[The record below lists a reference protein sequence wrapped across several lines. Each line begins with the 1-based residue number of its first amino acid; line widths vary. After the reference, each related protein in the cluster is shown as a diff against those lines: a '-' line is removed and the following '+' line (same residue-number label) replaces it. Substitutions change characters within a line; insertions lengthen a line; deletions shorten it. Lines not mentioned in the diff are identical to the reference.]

1 MPPTRRHLLGTG
13 LIGAGAAALSGCGTA
28 TGPGSGG
35 PRLLH
40 AVDVHPADYPTVTAV
55 KWMGEELGRL
65 TDGRL
70 GIRSFPS
77 GQLGNEDDSIGL
89 ARFQAIDICRVAAAA
104 LNNAF
109 PETSLLCLPYV
120 FRSVEHMRAVVDG
133 EIGTRLLNVFE
144 GRGLVGLAYYDAAPR
159 SVYNVRRPV
168 YEPAD
173 MRGLKIR
180 APQSDIFLDTVRAMG
195 ANPTPLPFGAVFSSL
210 QPHLIDGAENNWPS
224 YQSSRQYEV
233 ARYWS
238 DTKHLYSPDALLI
251 SKASMDALSPAD
263 RDLVRDV
270 ARSSVPLMRVDWDKR
285 EAEARAAVIAAGTQV
300 NEVDT
305 DAFARAVEPV
315 NAKYTRGAGLASLY
329 EQITAAG

>member
-1 MPPTRRHLLGTG
+1 MIPTRRRLLTG
-13 LIGAGAAALSGCGTA
+13 GLAGAGAVALAGCGARTA
-28 TGPGSGG
+28 PGGT
-35 PRLLH
+35 RLLH
-40 AVDVHPADYPTVTAV
+40 AADVHPADYPTVTAV
-55 KWMGEELGRL
+55 KWMGEELERL

-70 GIRSFPS
+70 GIRTFPS

-89 ARFQAIDICRVAAAA
+89 ARYQAIDICRVAAAA

-144 GRGLVGLAYYDAAPR
+144 DRGLVGLAYYDAAPR
-159 SVYNVRRPV
+159 SLYNVRRPV
-168 YEPAD
+168 FEPGD
-173 MRGLKIR
+173 LKGLKIR

-195 ANPTPLPFGAVFSSL
+195 ANPTPLTFGAVFSSL
-210 QPHLIDGAENNWPS
+210 QTHLIDGAENNWPS

-251 SKASMDALSPAD
+251 SKASMDSLTPGD

-270 ARSSVPLMRVDWDKR
+270 ARRSVPLMRVEWDRR
-285 EAEARAAVIAAGTQV
+285 EAEARAAVIEAGTHV

-305 DAFARAVEPV
+305 EAFARAVQPV
-315 NAKYTRGAGLASLY
+315 NAKYTRGAGLAALY

>member
-1 MPPTRRHLLGTG
+1 MIPTRRRLLTG
-13 LIGAGAAALSGCGTA
+13 GLAGAGAVALSGCGGRA
-28 TGPGSGG
+28 APGG

-40 AVDVHPADYPTVTAV
+40 AADVHPADYPTVTAV

-70 GIRSFPS
+70 GIRTFPS

-89 ARFQAIDICRVAAAA
+89 ARYQAIDICRVAAAA

-144 GRGLVGLAYYDAAPR
+144 DRGLVGLAYYDAAPR
-159 SVYNVRRPV
+159 SLYNVRRAV
-168 YEPAD
+168 FEPGD
-173 MRGLKIR
+173 LKGLKIR

-195 ANPTPLPFGAVFSSL
+195 ANPTPLTFGAVFSSL
-210 QPHLIDGAENNWPS
+210 QTHLIDGAENNWPS

-251 SKASMDALSPAD
+251 SKASMDALAPGD

-270 ARSSVPLMRVDWDKR
+270 ARRSVPLMRVEWDRR
-285 EAEARAAVIAAGTQV
+285 EAEARAAVIEAGTHV

-305 DAFARAVEPV
+305 EAFARAVQPV
-315 NAKYTRGAGLASLY
+315 NARCTRGAGLAALY

>member
-1 MPPTRRHLLGTG
+1 MIPTRRRLLTG
-13 LIGAGAAALSGCGTA
+13 GLAGAGAAALAGCGGRA
-28 TGPGSGG
+28 TTGET
-35 PRLLH
+35 RLLH
-40 AVDVHPADYPTVTAV
+40 AADVHPADYPTVTAV

-70 GIRSFPS
+70 GIRTFPS

-89 ARFQAIDICRVAAAA
+89 ARYQAIDICRVAAAA

-144 GRGLVGLAYYDAAPR
+144 DRGLVGLAYYDAAPR
-159 SVYNVRRPV
+159 SLYNVRRAV
-168 YEPAD
+168 FEPGD
-173 MRGLKIR
+173 LKGLKIR

-195 ANPTPLPFGAVFSSL
+195 ANPTPLTFGAVFSSL
-210 QPHLIDGAENNWPS
+210 QTHLIDGAENNWPS

-251 SKASMDALSPAD
+251 SKASMDALAPGD

-270 ARSSVPLMRVDWDKR
+270 ARRSVPLMRVEWDRR

-300 NEVDT
+300 NAVDT
-305 DAFARAVEPV
+305 EAFARAVEPV